1 MGIFIY
7 EATSHSITMEEWKNV
22 YDETLLLM
30 EKLPFAERGTI
41 SRGGEKGICLVRS
54 EEREY
59 VNGDKKSRK
68 WRTCGDYN
76 TGKTAEEY
84 YLWSD
89 AVKEDKIVPE
99 AGDAILAL
107 IPKEVRERF
116 PEDDLRFKQGWSI
129 WDAKTQGEPYHNLV
143 LAVACLLEDRL
154 GYKAFVFGDITRG
167 QCKKAVS
174 IANQVLEKPIDVPA
188 RCDLNRFFERISKLP
203 LNSGE
208 KLDLFTEYYLGEH
221 NAEFYEFVNK
231 NFPRDVVWEGWE
243 KEFSSYLPGTRG
255 FSSTLK
261 KYLTA
266 GFGLKDLCRITKFED
281 KEGKPLYEAFIKA
294 VMDTKMH
301 IEDKD
306 TKDLLDIDQERE
318 APYGVWALFAEFSLG
333 SAHNYKVDCYV
344 PAEEIRETLRECI
357 RDKFDVDAYMD
368 QYLKEEKDSL
378 EKLKGQELN
387 EDNLEEKVKSD
398 PAGTLAEVIDKRA
411 ESEKELR
418 KEYDCVDPED
428 FLYYEKGDR
437 IPSKREEWIK
447 GNFKIYH
454 EVLEEDSYKELLEDD
469 PDRRCGFLLQQ
480 NRQFLLRDCDW
491 ERIFSDIESRK
502 EAFSRY
508 YPMVRLDFGTDS
520 LIHLIKAYLLNDDF
534 YEWVESLPDGE
545 QPTAG

>member
-1 MGIFIY
+1 MLTKDLPEPCIFVQIIERRVWVADLDLKPFGWLFSIKTGRVAEKPFCLFKEDSVMGIFIY
-7 EATSHSITMEEWKNV
+7 EETSHSITMEEWKNV

-30 EKLPFAERGTI
+30 EKLPFAECGTI
-41 SRGGEKGICLVRS
+41 SRGGEKGICLVRT

-59 VNGDKKSRK
+59 VNGDEKSRR
-68 WRTCGDYN
+68 WCSCGDYS
-76 TGKTAEEY
+76 TGRCAEEY
-84 YLWSD
+84 YLWSN

-99 AGDAILAL
+99 AEDAILAL

-116 PEDDLRFKQGWSI
+116 PEDDLRFRQGWSI
-129 WDAKTQGEPYHNLV
+129 WDAKTQGEPYHNLI

-174 IANQVLEKPIDVPA
+174 IANEVLEKPIDIPA
-188 RCDLNRFFERISKLP
+188 RCELNRFFERISKLP

-221 NAEFYEFVNK
+221 DAEFYEFVNK
-231 NFPRDVVWEGWE
+231 NFPKDVVWERWE
-243 KEFSSYLPGTRG
+243 KKFLSYLPGTRG

-266 GFGLKDLCRITKFED
+266 GFGLIDLYRITKLED
-281 KEGKPLYEAFIKA
+281 KDGKPLY
-294 VMDTKMH
+294 
-301 IEDKD
+301 
-306 TKDLLDIDQERE
+306 
-318 APYGVWALFAEFSLG
+318 G
-333 SAHNYKVDCYV
+333 
-344 PAEEIRETLRECI
+344 EIRETLSECI
-357 RDKFDVDAYMD
+357 GDEFDVGGYIDK
-368 QYLKEEKDSL
+368 YLEEEKGSL

-387 EDNLEEKVKSD
+387 EDSIEEKVKSD
-398 PAGTLAEVIDKRA
+398 PAGLLAEALDRSA
-411 ESEKELR
+411 ETERELR
-418 KEYDCVDPED
+418 KEYDCIEPED

-437 IPSKREEWIK
+437 IPPKREEWIK

-469 PDRRCGFLLQQ
+469 PDRRCGFLLRQ

-491 ERIFSDIESRK
+491 ERIFSDIGGRK

-508 YPMVRLDFGTDS
+508 YPMVRLNFGADS

-534 YEWVESLPDGE
+534 YEWVESLFDGKQQAQE
-545 QPTAG
+545 GDQ

>member
-1 MGIFIY
+1 MLTKDLPEPCIFVQIIERRVWVADLDLKPFGWLFSIKTGRVAEKPFCLFKEDSVMGIFIY

-30 EKLPFAERGTI
+30 EKLPFAECGTI
-41 SRGGEKGICLVRS
+41 SRGGEKGICLVRT

-59 VNGDKKSRK
+59 VNGDEKSRR
-68 WRTCGDYN
+68 WCSCGDYS
-76 TGKTAEEY
+76 TGRCAEEY
-84 YLWSD
+84 YLWSN

-99 AGDAILAL
+99 AEDAILAL

-116 PEDDLRFKQGWSI
+116 PEDDLRFRQGWSI
-129 WDAKTQGEPYHNLV
+129 WDAKTQGEPYHNLI

-174 IANQVLEKPIDVPA
+174 IANEVLEKPIDIPA
-188 RCDLNRFFERISKLP
+188 RCELNRFFERISKLP

-221 NAEFYEFVNK
+221 DAEFYEFVNK
-231 NFPRDVVWEGWE
+231 NFPKDVVWERWE
-243 KEFSSYLPGTRG
+243 KKFLSYLPGTRG

-266 GFGLKDLCRITKFED
+266 GFGLIDLYRITKLED
-281 KEGKPLYEAFIKA
+281 KDGKPLY
-294 VMDTKMH
+294 
-301 IEDKD
+301 
-306 TKDLLDIDQERE
+306 
-318 APYGVWALFAEFSLG
+318 G
-333 SAHNYKVDCYV
+333 
-344 PAEEIRETLRECI
+344 EIRETLSECI
-357 RDKFDVDAYMD
+357 GDEFDVGGYIDK
-368 QYLKEEKDSL
+368 YLEEEKGSL

-387 EDNLEEKVKSD
+387 EDSIEEKVKSD
-398 PAGTLAEVIDKRA
+398 PAGLLAEALDRSA
-411 ESEKELR
+411 ETERELR
-418 KEYDCVDPED
+418 KEYDCIEPED

-437 IPSKREEWIK
+437 IPPKREEWIK

-469 PDRRCGFLLQQ
+469 PDRRCGFLLRQ

-491 ERIFSDIESRK
+491 ERIFSDIGGRK

-508 YPMVRLDFGTDS
+508 YPMVRLNFGADS

-534 YEWVESLPDGE
+534 YEWVESLFDGKQQAQE
-545 QPTAG
+545 GDQ

>member
-1 MGIFIY
+1 MLTKDLPEPCIFVQIIERRVWVADLDLKPFGWLFSIKTGRVAEKPFCLFKEDSVMGIFIY

-30 EKLPFAERGTI
+30 EKLPFAECGTI
-41 SRGGEKGICLVRS
+41 SRGGEKGICLVRT

-59 VNGDKKSRK
+59 VNGDEKSRR
-68 WRTCGDYN
+68 WCSCGDYS
-76 TGKTAEEY
+76 TGRCAEEY
-84 YLWSD
+84 YLWSN

-99 AGDAILAL
+99 AEDAILAL

-116 PEDDLRFKQGWSI
+116 PEDDLRFRQGWSI
-129 WDAKTQGEPYHNLV
+129 WDAKTQGEPYHNLI

-174 IANQVLEKPIDVPA
+174 IANEVLEKPIDIPA
-188 RCDLNRFFERISKLP
+188 RCELNWFFERISKLP

-221 NAEFYEFVNK
+221 DAEFYEFVNK
-231 NFPRDVVWEGWE
+231 NFPKDVVWERWE
-243 KEFSSYLPGTRG
+243 KKFLSYLPGTRG

-266 GFGLKDLCRITKFED
+266 GFGLIDLYRITKLED
-281 KEGKPLYEAFIKA
+281 KDGKPLY
-294 VMDTKMH
+294 
-301 IEDKD
+301 
-306 TKDLLDIDQERE
+306 
-318 APYGVWALFAEFSLG
+318 G
-333 SAHNYKVDCYV
+333 
-344 PAEEIRETLRECI
+344 EIRETLSECI
-357 RDKFDVDAYMD
+357 GDEFDVGGYIDK
-368 QYLKEEKDSL
+368 YLEEEKGSL

-387 EDNLEEKVKSD
+387 EDSIEEKVKSD
-398 PAGTLAEVIDKRA
+398 PAGLLAEALDRSA
-411 ESEKELR
+411 ETERELR
-418 KEYDCVDPED
+418 KEYDCIEPED

-437 IPSKREEWIK
+437 IPPKREEWIK

-469 PDRRCGFLLQQ
+469 PDRRCGFLLRQ

-491 ERIFSDIESRK
+491 ERIFSDIGGRK

-508 YPMVRLDFGTDS
+508 YPMVRLNFGADS

-534 YEWVESLPDGE
+534 YEWVESLFDGKQQAQE
-545 QPTAG
+545 GDQ